1 MGNYI
6 SCTLTIQTGGKHSI
20 PSCEAKVI
28 LPNGVIRKIEGPFL
42 TKAAEIMFEIPN
54 HFLVNSKSLRIGSR
68 FSALNADEDLEMGN
82 VYVLFPMKRVNS
94 VVTASDMGSLLLIAT
109 TTAAANHHGNK
120 VRTSASGGG
129 GNNKVRVS
137 PESIIVPP
145 AADDDNDK
153 DEEFIE
159 DQDSWV
165 VMIRNIKRDS
175 STNEKQ
181 STGDHDQI
189 PRLSLEDIDDI
200 ILADLQH
207 RRSVGR
213 SRKPSLSTITEE
225 PVLSR

>member
-1 MGNYI
+1 MGNYV
-6 SCTLTIQTGGKHSI
+6 SCTLTVQTGGKHST
-20 PSCEAKVI
+20 PSNEATVI
-28 LPNGVIRKIEGPFL
+28 LPKGVIRKIEGPFL

-94 VVTASDMGSLLLIAT
+94 VVTASDMGSLLLLAT
-109 TTAAANHHGNK
+109 TTAAAHHGSK
-120 VRTSASGGG
+120 GRTSASGG

-145 AADDDNDK
+145 SVVVDDDDK
-153 DEEFIE
+153 DDEFVE

-165 VMIRNIKRDS
+165 VMIRNIKRDNS
-175 STNEKQ
+175 ADKKQ
-181 STGDHDQI
+181 SGDHDQI

>member
-1 MGNYI
+1 MGNYV
-6 SCTLTIQTGGKHSI
+6 SCTLTVQTGGKHST
-20 PSCEAKVI
+20 PSNEATVI
-28 LPNGVIRKIEGPFL
+28 LPKGVIRKIEGPFL
-42 TKAAEIMFEIPN
+42 TKAAEIMFEMPN

-94 VVTASDMGSLLLIAT
+94 VVTASDMGSLLLLAT
-109 TTAAANHHGNK
+109 TTTAGNK
-120 VRTSASGGG
+120 GRTSASGG

-145 AADDDNDK
+145 SVAAADDDK
-153 DEEFIE
+153 DEEFVE

-165 VMIRNIKRDS
+165 VMIRNIKRDATS
-175 STNEKQ
+175 IDKKQ
-181 STGDHDQI
+181 SGDHHDQI

>member
-1 MGNYI
+1 MGNHV
-6 SCTLTIQTGGKHSI
+6 SCTLTVQTGGKHSI
-20 PSCEAKVI
+20 PSNEATVI
-28 LPNGVIRKIEGPFL
+28 LPKGVIRKIEGPFL

-94 VVTASDMGSLLLIAT
+94 VVTASDMGSLLLLAT
-109 TTAAANHHGNK
+109 TTAAAGNK
-120 VRTSASGGG
+120 GRTSASGG

-145 AADDDNDK
+145 SVADDDDDK

-165 VMIRNIKRDS
+165 VMIRNIKRDNS
-175 STNEKQ
+175 KKQ
-181 STGDHDQI
+181 SDHDQI

-225 PVLSR
+225 PVFSR